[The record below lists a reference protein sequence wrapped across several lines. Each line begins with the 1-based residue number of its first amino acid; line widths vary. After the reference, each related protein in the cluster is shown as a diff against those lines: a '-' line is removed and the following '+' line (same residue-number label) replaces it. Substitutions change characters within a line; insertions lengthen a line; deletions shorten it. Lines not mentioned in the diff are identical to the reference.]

1 MKSGGRTMNNIVQ
14 LHPTE
19 TEEMEEMEYTPMNY
33 IIALLNPD
41 HPPVVDGREM
51 TDYEILEYLRQC
63 VY

>member
-1 MKSGGRTMNNIVQ
+1 MNVIE

-19 TEEMEEMEYTPMNY
+19 TEELDEMEYTPMNY
-33 IIALLNPD
+33 IMALLNPD

-51 TDYEILEYLRQC
+51 TDHEIVEYLRQC